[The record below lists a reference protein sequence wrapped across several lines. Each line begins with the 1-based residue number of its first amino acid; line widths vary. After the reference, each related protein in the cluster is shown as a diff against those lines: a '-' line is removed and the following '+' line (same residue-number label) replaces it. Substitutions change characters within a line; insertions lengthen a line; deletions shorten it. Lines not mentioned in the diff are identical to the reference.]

1 MIASGR
7 PKRNSATHIH
17 VSILPQIPLLS
28 RLPHN
33 SEQTSLCYKVG
44 PCWLSILNTAL
55 CTCPSPSSPP
65 KKSVTLSVVLLAAP
79 WTVDCQALLSMGL
92 PRSGLPFPS
101 PEDLSD
107 PGVELTSPALT
118 GRFFTAEPPVLAFG
132 LLLVLSILASTITTL
147 PFLFSFEYARRIHN
161 LGPLHWPF
169 SLLEV
174 SSFRYMNG
182 FLSVKRLL

>member
-1 MIASGR
+1 
-7 PKRNSATHIH
+7 
-17 VSILPQIPLLS
+17 
-28 RLPHN
+28 
-33 SEQTSLCYKVG
+33 
-44 PCWLSILNTAL
+44 
-55 CTCPSPSSPP
+55 
-65 KKSVTLSVVLLAAP
+65 
-79 WTVDCQALLSMGL
+79 MGL

-182 FLSVKRLL
+182 FLSVKRLLWRTYLKMQWPIQPVFQIDALFLLHFFPLKNLHNASYNLLFIILFICLS